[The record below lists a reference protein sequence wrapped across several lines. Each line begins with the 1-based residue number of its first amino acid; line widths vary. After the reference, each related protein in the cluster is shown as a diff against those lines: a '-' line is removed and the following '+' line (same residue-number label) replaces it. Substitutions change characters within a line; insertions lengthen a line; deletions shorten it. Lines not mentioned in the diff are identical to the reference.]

1 MADDMPDMRLK
12 DNRDLIDKIRKRY
25 KYMYEADHEQRQA
38 AMIDLKFVNEPGY
51 QWDDNMKQERGER
64 PCYEFN
70 KLRVTGKRIINDIRA
85 NRPAGKVRAV
95 ENGDKQTADIY
106 EGLIR
111 NIWNV
116 SDADSATDYACEF
129 QVNAGMGAWRVD
141 TEYSDDGAFEQDVTI
156 RLIENPFCL
165 YADPSCKDPQKRDAD
180 DWILTEKIPYKVF
193 EKRYPKAEKV
203 NFEDMTEFDDEEDW
217 QDEESVRIAEYWY
230 KIPHEKELWLL
241 EDGRVVDSESDEANA
256 PELQPLIK
264 KRRLVMT
271 HKIQWCIASGERILE
286 GPTDWASRHFPFVMV
301 YGEYVVVDGKP
312 CWWGIPRF
320 AKDAQRSYNF
330 ARTAIAETIALA
342 PQAKWWATADQ
353 AKGLTDQ
360 WATAHKK
367 NYPFLLY
374 NSDPKAPGA
383 PSRMGGAD
391 IPAALIQETA
401 LASEEI
407 KAVTGIFDPSLGA
420 SSNETSGRAIYA
432 RQQQGEIATFNYQDN
447 IAKGIRRTY
456 EILIDLIPSIYD
468 TEREIRILGSDG
480 AEDYVRVNQMVF
492 DPESG
497 QTVRVNDL
505 ATGKYDVTV
514 TVGPN
519 FATQRQE
526 AAETYGQLAQQF
538 PDMMGVAG
546 DLVFK
551 SMDLP
556 YADDIA
562 DRLKTLLPPQVQ
574 KMLDSGNQDPAVAQA
589 MQRAEQAMAA
599 VQEQGMMVQQAAQE
613 LEQSKA
619 SDEKA
624 KAEIKTELAN
634 VRAAR
639 AEFDAHVSKE
649 IAKLVKIQA
658 DIAKRQV
665 ELAPSLLAHED
676 MLAAGQTAEHAQE
689 TINIIDG
696 LLANFMQAV
705 DVAVGSLQ
713 QKTDRAV
720 TGGNVR
726 RDGGKLVADVQYD
739 DGSERHIAAVREQ
752 GGLRI
757 VPEADGGP

>member
-1 MADDMPDMRLK
+1 
-12 DNRDLIDKIRKRY
+12 
-25 KYMYEADHEQRQA
+25 
-38 AMIDLKFVNEPGY
+38 
-51 QWDDNMKQERGER
+51 
-64 PCYEFN
+64 
-70 KLRVTGKRIINDIRA
+70 
-85 NRPAGKVRAV
+85 
-95 ENGDKQTADIY
+95 
-106 EGLIR
+106 
-111 NIWNV
+111 
-116 SDADSATDYACEF
+116 
-129 QVNAGMGAWRVD
+129 
-141 TEYSDDGAFEQDVTI
+141 
-156 RLIENPFCL
+156 
-165 YADPSCKDPQKRDAD
+165 
-180 DWILTEKIPYKVF
+180 
-193 EKRYPKAEKV
+193 
-203 NFEDMTEFDDEEDW
+203 
-217 QDEESVRIAEYWY
+217 
-230 KIPHEKELWLL
+230 
-241 EDGRVVDSESDEANA
+241 
-256 PELQPLIK
+256 
-264 KRRLVMT
+264 
-271 HKIQWCIASGERILE
+271 
-286 GPTDWASRHFPFVMV
+286 
-301 YGEYVVVDGKP
+301 
-312 CWWGIPRF
+312 
-320 AKDAQRSYNF
+320 
-330 ARTAIAETIALA
+330 
-342 PQAKWWATADQ
+342 
-353 AKGLTDQ
+353 
-360 WATAHKK
+360 
-367 NYPFLLY
+367 
-374 NSDPKAPGA
+374 
-383 PSRMGGAD
+383 MGGAD